1 MQPILIAYFPS
12 FGPGN
17 GARDGLGGSGPSIAP
32 RDMPDPFIRLDDVSR
47 TYHRGPST
55 VHALRGVDLALPPHT
70 FTAVVGRSG
79 SGKSTLMHTLAAM
92 ERPTTGTITVGP
104 WTVTDL
110 DRKAQAR
117 YRREAVGLVFQ
128 RFNLVASMT
137 ALGNVELPL
146 MLAGVAPDE
155 RRHRAEAAL
164 DQVGLADRLE
174 HRPDELSGGEQQR
187 VAVAR
192 ALVHDPPL
200 LLADEPTGNL
210 DSQTAE
216 EIVALLRAIHRDG
229 RSVLVVTHNLDEF
242 RDEAEWLVRLED
254 GAVVEAGPLETFA
267 AHS

>member
-1 MQPILIAYFPS
+1 
-12 FGPGN
+12 
-17 GARDGLGGSGPSIAP
+17 
-32 RDMPDPFIRLDDVSR
+32 MPDPFIRLDDVSR